1 MLLYI
6 LLNYYLMKFIKFF
19 LFALIVCQFAQSQ
32 NENKYVGFI
41 KLKDTLLIKYRLEFS
56 ESNGKI
62 SGYSLTDFGGEHET
76 KSKISGDYDQTNH
89 KISFKEVELI
99 YTKSPVSL
107 DDFDFC
113 NIHLE
118 SSKFKLGSNELS
130 GDFKGRFSDGT
141 QCINGELAMSSV
153 EKVANRVAKFSKKVQ
168 KSKRIEDS
176 IKDKMKNLKILD
188 SLNLNVLKKNE
199 VTSVFT
205 KSKVMKFYIYDGGKI
220 DKDVV
225 TILSEGKI
233 VLLNYEISENKK
245 VIEIPIKSKKT
256 TITIIS
262 NSVGAIGTNTT
273 VLEIVDD
280 VNNIKTLTSLNK
292 DEKTYIDIFQ
302 K

>member
-1 MLLYI
+1 
-6 LLNYYLMKFIKFF
+6 MKFIKFF

>member
-1 MLLYI
+1 
-6 LLNYYLMKFIKFF
+6 MKFFKVL
-19 LFALIVCQFAQSQ
+19 LFTLIVCQFTESQ

-56 ESNGKI
+56 ESNGEI

-76 KSKISGDYDQTNH
+76 KSKISGIYDQTNH
-89 KISFKEVELI
+89 RISFKEVELI

-118 SSKFKLGSNELS
+118 SAKFKLGANEFN
-130 GDFKGRFSDGT
+130 GNFKGKFSDGT

-205 KSKVMKFYIYDGGKI
+205 KSKVMKFFIYDGGKI

-245 VIEIPIKSKKT
+245 VIEIPIKTKKT

-262 NSVGAIGTNTT
+262 NSVGTIGTNTT

-280 VNNIKTLTSLNK
+280 VNKIKTLTSLNK

>member
-1 MLLYI
+1 
-6 LLNYYLMKFIKFF
+6 MKFIKVF
-19 LFALIVCQFAQSQ
+19 LFALIVCQFAQGQ

-41 KLKDTLLIKYRLEFS
+41 KLKDTLLIKYRLEFT

-76 KSKISGDYDQTNH
+76 KSKIFGDYDQTNH

-118 SSKFKLGSNELS
+118 PSKFKLGSNELS